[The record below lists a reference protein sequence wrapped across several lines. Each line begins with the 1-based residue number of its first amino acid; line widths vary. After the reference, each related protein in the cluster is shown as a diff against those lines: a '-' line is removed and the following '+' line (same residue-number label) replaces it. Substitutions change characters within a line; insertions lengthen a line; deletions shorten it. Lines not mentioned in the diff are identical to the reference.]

1 MVNVRLSYN
10 PYLVRTTIEVNG
22 KLPDAKSKLN
32 IPIGVRLQ
40 EWVDSLPK
48 SLAEELNDKIN
59 LSFIGTELDFEDVK
73 AAFKESGISC
83 TLTLEEKKNDVDA
96 AEKIIDDIFRD
107 IQKGPIEDLKTKS
120 IKDTFKKAKSSE
132 FEVNVVAT
140 MSSGKSTLI
149 NALLGRKLMPA
160 KNEATTATI
169 VKIKDVDGK
178 KDFSATAYDKNHKII
193 QSFPKVT
200 LKDMQSLND
209 NEKVYEIEIEGDI
222 EFVSSEG
229 MSLVLVDT
237 PGPNN
242 SRDIHHQ
249 EMTFKMLEDSDKSL
263 VLFVMNGRQ
272 LGINDEKV
280 FLDFICSNMKKGG
293 KKSRDRYIFAVNQLD
308 AYRPNP
314 DDDGEDCIEK
324 ALNSVRTSLNE
335 RGIVDANIFP
345 VSAGAA
351 LEKRI
356 DDEDEEILHSFYKK
370 SKKYSAMRFNDY
382 YEFTHQPLSIRERLN
397 EELSELDGEDR
408 VELYTGIRNIEE
420 AIRLYINK
428 YARTTKICDL
438 VLSFNNQLTELATM
452 AKLED
457 SIRKDSNFKQRLK
470 KEIQKAKSLISD
482 SENAKKFTDEIDKTN
497 YTSDAIDEI
506 RKAIND
512 AKRQFRNLVS
522 GKDYKVDLKQ
532 ASIQSQTIA
541 NQFNQCAAQIKVRV
555 DNIVQQS
562 FKKTMSN
569 VISNYVRHISVLG
582 ITPQNLSI
590 GAYSGISLSGPNL
603 KEAMS
608 LNKKVYDESYTVDE
622 EYRVK
627 VESTK
632 GRNAG
637 LGGLGAAGIGLA
649 IGGPVGLAIGSL
661 IGLVAGAISGHKEY
675 YETKYRPKKI
685 EKYVDYINMNEVAT
699 SAAHDFDAM
708 LNTLEEET
716 RKFINTENDKLKK
729 SIKDKIKEVDNLLL
743 NKLDDLQ
750 SLEESD
756 KQTAEIIELKKKNL
770 SWLTTIQERVNKLI
784 EF

>member
-1 MVNVRLSYN
+1 M
-10 PYLVRTTIEVNG
+10 
-22 KLPDAKSKLN
+22 
-32 IPIGVRLQ
+32 
-40 EWVDSLPK
+40 
-48 SLAEELNDKIN
+48 
-59 LSFIGTELDFEDVK
+59 
-73 AAFKESGISC
+73 
-83 TLTLEEKKNDVDA
+83 
-96 AEKIIDDIFRD
+96 
-107 IQKGPIEDLKTKS
+107 KTKA
-120 IKDTFKKAKSSE
+120 IKDTFSKAKSSE

-149 NALLGRKLMPA
+149 NALLGHKLMPA

-178 KDFSATAYDKNHKII
+178 KDFSATAYDKDHKII
-193 QSFPKVT
+193 QSFPKVS
-200 LKDMQSLND
+200 LKDMQYLND
-209 NEKVYEIEIEGDI
+209 NKNVYEIEIEGDI

-308 AYRPNP
+308 AYKPNP

-324 ALNSVRTSLNE
+324 ALNSVRVSLSS

-356 DDEDEEILHSFYKK
+356 DDEDEEILYAFYKK
-370 SKKYSAMRFNDY
+370 SKKYSAMRFNEY
-382 YEFTHQPLSIRERLN
+382 YDFTHLPRSIRDRLN
-397 EELSELDGEDR
+397 DELSERDSEGK

-420 AIRLYINK
+420 AIRLYVNK

-457 SIRKDSNFKQRLK
+457 SIRKDSSFKQCLK
-470 KEIQKAKSLISD
+470 EEIQKAKRLISNT
-482 SENAKKFTDEIDKTN
+482 ENAKKFTDEIDRTN
-497 YTSDAIDEI
+497 YTSAAIIDI
-506 RKAIND
+506 IKAISD
-512 AKRQFRNLVS
+512 AKRQFRSLVS
-522 GKDYKVDLKQ
+522 GKDYKVDIQQ
-532 ASIQSQTIA
+532 ASIQSQTIT
-541 NQFNQCAAQIKVRV
+541 NQFNQCTAQIKVRV
-555 DNIVQQS
+555 NNIIQS
-562 FKKTMSN
+562 SFRNTMSN
-569 VISNYVRHISVLG
+569 VVSDYVRHLSVLG
-582 ITPQNLSI
+582 ITPQSLNI
-590 GAYSGISLSGPNL
+590 GSYSGISMAGPNI

-608 LNKKVYDESYTVDE
+608 LNKKLYDESYIIDE
-622 EYRVK
+622 EYQVK
-627 VESTK
+627 VDSTL
-632 GRNAG
+632 GRNVTI
-637 LGGLGAAGIGLA
+637 GGLGAMGIGALF
-649 IGGPVGLAIGSL
+649 GGPIGAILGGLMGV
-661 IGLVAGAISGHKEY
+661 VAGTVSSHDEY

-685 EKYVDYINMNEVAT
+685 EKFVNYINMNEVAT
-699 SAAHDFDAM
+699 SAAHDFDEM
-708 LNTLEEET
+708 LDKLEESA
-716 RKFINTENDKLKK
+716 RIFINSENEKLKK
-729 SIKDKIKEVDNLLL
+729 SIKDKIKEIDSLLL
-743 NKLDDLQ
+743 KKLDDLQ

-770 SWLTTIQERVNKLI
+770 CWLTAIQDRVNKLI

>member
-10 PYLVRTTIEVNG
+10 PYLVRTFIEVNG
-22 KLPDAKSKLN
+22 KRPDSKSKLN
-32 IPIGVRLQ
+32 IPVGVRLQ
-40 EWVDSLPK
+40 EWIDSLPK
-48 SLAEELNDKIN
+48 LLAKDYNDKIS
-59 LSFIGTELDFEDVK
+59 LQFVGTKLDFEDVK
-73 AAFKESGISC
+73 IAFKESGVQC
-83 TLTLEEKKNDVDA
+83 NLTLEEEKNDVDA
-96 AEKIIDDIFRD
+96 AEKIIDAIFRD
-107 IQKGPIEDLKTKS
+107 IQRGPIEDLKTKA
-120 IKDTFKKAKSSE
+120 IKDTFNKAKSSE

-178 KDFSATAYDKNHKII
+178 KDFSATAYDKSHKII

-209 NEKVYEIEIEGDI
+209 NENVYEIEIEGDI

-308 AYRPNP
+308 AYKPNP

-324 ALNSVRTSLNE
+324 ALKSVRASLNE

-356 DDEDEEILHSFYKK
+356 NDEDEEILHAFYKK
-370 SKKYSAMRFNDY
+370 SKKYSAMRFNEY
-382 YEFTHQPLSIRERLN
+382 FEFTHQPLSIRERLN
-397 EELSELDGEDR
+397 EELSELDSEDKI
-408 VELYTGIRNIEE
+408 EIYTGIRNIEE

-470 KEIQKAKSLISD
+470 EEIQKAKSLISN

-497 YTSDAIDEI
+497 YTSDAIDDI
-506 RKAIND
+506 RKAISD
-512 AKRQFRNLVS
+512 AKRQFRSLVA

-541 NQFNQCAAQIKVRV
+541 NQFNQCAAQINVRV
-555 DNIVQQS
+555 NNIIQSS
-562 FKKTMSN
+562 FKNTMSN
-569 VISNYVRHISVLG
+569 VISNYVRHLSVLG
-582 ITPQNLSI
+582 ITPQSLNI
-590 GAYSGISLSGPNL
+590 GSYYGISLSGPNL
-603 KEAMS
+603 KEAMN
-608 LNKKVYDESYTVDE
+608 LNKKEYDESYMVDE
-622 EYRVK
+622 EYQVRVD
-627 VESTK
+627 STK
-632 GRNAG
+632 GRNAKI
-637 LGGLGAAGIGLA
+637 GGLGAAGIGLFIAGPAGAA
-649 IGGPVGLAIGSL
+649 IGGL
-661 IGLVAGAISGHKEY
+661 IGLIAGAISGHKEY

-685 EKYVDYINMNEVAT
+685 EKFVDYINMQEVAS
-699 SAAHDFDAM
+699 SASHDFDLM
-708 LNTLEEET
+708 LDKLEESSI
-716 RKFINTENDKLKK
+716 KFINTENDKLKK

-743 NKLDDLQ
+743 KKLDDLQ
-750 SLEESD
+750 SLEQSD
-756 KQTAEIIELKKKNL
+756 KQTAETIELKKKNL